1 MAEKLSISSD
11 MFAVMRDQF
20 DVVLQSLVAL
30 TEGAYEGEITLKVKL
45 DKQIRE
51 NEDTLFPTEAL
62 RASWDITR
70 TLKAKKRKVSE
81 WTRDEYFIW
90 TQDEYIKWTQDE
102 YIIGKDDDGKPV
114 ISKAQVSIFDNKEE
128 I

>member
-1 MAEKLSISSD
+1 VAEKISISSD

-30 TEGAYEGEITLKVKL
+30 TEGADEGEITLKVKL
-45 DKQIRE
+45 DKQIQG
-51 NEDTLFPTEAL
+51 NEDTLFPTEVL

-70 TLKAKKRKVSE
+70 TTKKHKVSG
-81 WTRDEYFIW
+81 W
-90 TQDEYIKWTQDE
+90 TQDEYIISTQDE

-114 ISKAQVSIFDNKEE
+114 ISKAQVSLFDNKEG